1 MSIEQ
6 EKNKTYSVRCS
17 TFEEKTF
24 LHNAV
29 QKSGLSPATFIK
41 SAVEAFLIQNNEEEK
56 EVKKAF
62 AEVDNIINRLSQL
75 TKSEFIKAFEMQ
87 RQAKKE
93 LQELD
98 VQTNELEASKINLEA
113 DLKDEF
119 EKKIKE
125 IDEKYKVLIHQKEEG
140 YEKELEA
147 KDKELLSLREEFEG
161 QEAKYR
167 KLLNDYTALSKQF
180 DDKNK
185 LNIAYEE
192 RNDEANK
199 RIMELEEKISK
210 SASEAE
216 KVRKLEVECA
226 ILKEKIESIRRE
238 EGIKRDYLELSL
250 KNLHV
255 NQNPMISADNSII
268 NSSKIKDK
276 ESSLSDAEK
285 LIQKEKHPTLFK
297 EKNI

>member
-98 VQTNELEASKINLEA
+98 VQTNELEASKINLGA

-125 IDEKYKVLIHQKEEG
+125 NDEKYNAIIAQKEECFNN
-140 YEKELEA
+140 EFEAINKENI
-147 KDKELLSLREEFEG
+147 SLR
-161 QEAKYR
+161 
-167 KLLNDYTALSKQF
+167 
-180 DDKNK
+180 
-185 LNIAYEE
+185 
-192 RNDEANK
+192 
-199 RIMELEEKISK
+199 
-210 SASEAE
+210 
-216 KVRKLEVECA
+216 
-226 ILKEKIESIRRE
+226 EKIESEESKYNKVLNELNALKKQHEDKTKLLNSYEEREFDLRKKVMNLEEQLKKSEIDTLKIHELKISNAVLTEKCESIKRE
-238 EGIKRDYLELSL
+238 ETAKRDYLELHLKSL
-250 KNLHV
+250 QV
-255 NQNPMISADNSII
+255 N
-268 NSSKIKDK
+268 IKTYTDK
-276 ESSLSDAEK
+276 ESEIAME
-285 LIQKEKHPTLFK
+285 
-297 EKNI
+297 